1 MGIIVRDTA
10 SKEILFYMKGADTV
24 MAPIGKEYLYFAACR
39 RRPINGARGGGGGF
53 ALVALTPPRYGVRV
67 ITSFTL
73 VKIPNIWIY

>member
-39 RRPINGARGGGGGF
+39 RRPINGARGGLCPCGGG
-53 ALVALTPPRYGVRV
+53 PPPPPPATECV
-67 ITSFTL
+67 S
-73 VKIPNIWIY
+73 